1 MRMSTR
7 GRFGLRALLHLAVC
21 EPGRPV
27 SVAALAETMEVS
39 PDYLMQLFVRLRRAG
54 LVKSVRGPRGGF
66 KLARQP
72 SKVSVGDIVRAV
84 EGPIAVTDCVDHREA
99 IGSRRRRR
107 AIKNCANGANCLS
120 RLVWEKLSIEITRIL
135 DATSL
140 AEVIAEARRQR
151 ILPENNPPSP

>member
-27 SVAALAETMEVS
+27 SVATLAETMEVS

-72 SKVSVGDIVRAV
+72 SKISVGDIVRAV
-84 EGPIAVTDCVDHREA
+84 EGPIAVTECLEHALGR
-99 IGSRRRRR
+99 GRRRN
-107 AIKNCANGANCLS
+107 AKSCAKSANCIS
-120 RLVWEKLSIEITRIL
+120 RLDWEKLSAEITRIL

-140 AEVIAEARRQR
+140 AEVITDARRQR
-151 ILPENNPPSP
+151 IIPDNTP